1 MENDTMRESLTLA
14 ACIFNIRSSL
24 QQYKGSNVPEAEVY
38 QVKASDLLDW
48 LSMTMTMWN
57 RLEDIE
63 RQVDYLTKALADAKR
78 V

>member
-1 MENDTMRESLTLA
+1 MKDSLTLA

-24 QQYKGSNVPEAEVY
+24 QQYKGNSVPEVEIY

-63 RQVDYLTKALADAKR
+63 KHIDYLTKALADAKR
-78 V
+78 E

>member
-1 MENDTMRESLTLA
+1 MRESLTLA

-24 QQYKGSNVPEAEVY
+24 QQYKGSNVPEVEIY

>member
-24 QQYKGSNVPEAEVY
+24 QQYKDSKCPEVEYY
-38 QVKASDLLDW
+38 QVKAKDLLDW

-57 RLEDIE
+57 RLENIE
-63 RQVDYLTKALADAKR
+63 AQHDYLTKALAEAKR
-78 V
+78 E

>member
-1 MENDTMRESLTLA
+1 MRESLTLA

-24 QQYKGSNVPEAEVY
+24 QQYKGSNVPEVEVY

>member
-1 MENDTMRESLTLA
+1 MKESLTLA

-24 QQYKGSNVPEAEVY
+24 QQYKGSNVPEVEIY

-48 LSMTMTMWN
+48 LAMTMTMWN

-63 RQVDYLTKALADAKR
+63 RQIDYLTKALADAKR

>member
-1 MENDTMRESLTLA
+1 MESNTMRESLTLA
-14 ACIFNIRSSL
+14 ACIFNIRASL
-24 QQYKGSNVPEAEVY
+24 QQYKEKDPPEVEYY
-38 QVKASDLLDW
+38 QIKASDLLDW

-63 RQVDYLTKALADAKR
+63 RQNDYLTKALADAKR

>member
-1 MENDTMRESLTLA
+1 MKESLTLA

-24 QQYKGSNVPEAEVY
+24 QQYKGSNVPEVEIY

-48 LSMTMTMWN
+48 LTMTMTMWN

-63 RQVDYLTKALADAKR
+63 RQIDYLTKALADAKR